1 VRSLW
6 RGHGW
11 AVRVLWQGRVKG
23 VQGLVLPVPPSANR
37 WWRRSGTHMYKSTE
51 ARDYQ
56 TYVNRLARSLG
67 IRMIRRPSQ
76 VAFQVTWYRDK
87 KMGDLDKRLGIVLD
101 ALQGVVYENDSQIV
115 EILAKRI
122 DATSNPRIEVTVYE
136 VKQEK
141 LAA

>member
-1 VRSLW
+1 
-6 RGHGW
+6 
-11 AVRVLWQGRVKG
+11 
-23 VQGLVLPVPPSANR
+23 
-37 WWRRSGTHMYKSTE
+37 MYKSTE

-56 TYVNRLARSLG
+56 AYVNRLARSLG
-67 IRMIRRPSQ
+67 IRMIRRPSA

-115 EILAKRI
+115 EILAKRM

-136 VKQEK
+136 VTQEK

>member
-1 VRSLW
+1 M
-6 RGHGW
+6 
-11 AVRVLWQGRVKG
+11 KNG

-67 IRMIRRPSQ
+67 IRMIRRPAV
-76 VAFQVTWYRDK
+76 VAFQVTWHRDK
-87 KMGDLDKRLGIVLD
+87 RMGDLDKRLGIVLD

-115 EILAKRI
+115 EIHAKRV
-122 DATSNPRIEVTVYE
+122 DSKENPRIEVTVYE
-136 VKQEK
+136 IKEAQGGGIQSV
-141 LAA
+141 A